1 MAFLAARTENF
12 VCDVDLERTDDS
24 FHAYVIPDGI
34 EMRPGDTVRV
44 HGLPDRLQYGE
55 CRQFR
60 AQATVRRA
68 GWLRRLWTEAM
79 SIFELTSL
87 YEVGFQPD
95 EELVLQQRSI
105 VA

>member
-1 MAFLAARTENF
+1 MRFLQPRTVEF

-34 EMRPGDTVRV
+34 EMRPGDTVVVR
-44 HGLPDRLQYGE
+44 GLPDRLQYGE
-55 CRQFR
+55 RRQFR

-68 GWLRRLWTEAM
+68 GLLRRWWTEAA

-95 EELVLQQRSI
+95 EELVLRQRIS
-105 VA
+105 A

>member
-1 MAFLAARTENF
+1 MGLLAPRTVAF

-34 EMRPGDTVRV
+34 DMRPGDTVLV
-44 HGLPDRLQYGE
+44 QGLPDRLQYGE
-55 CRQFR
+55 RRQFR

-68 GWLRRLWTEAM
+68 GWFRRLWTEAV

-87 YEVGFQPD
+87 YEVGFQPHD
-95 EELVLQQRSI
+95 ELVLRQRTLS
-105 VA
+105 A